1 LRAQGIEVEVA
12 VAHSQDPK
20 AEIIRLA
27 RSLKPDLLVMGAH
40 GHKGIQDI
48 VFGQTINAVRHS
60 LDVPLLIVRNEG
72 QPGQS

>member
-1 LRAQGIEVEVA
+1 LRSQGIEVDVS
-12 VAHSQDPK
+12 VAHSKDPK
-20 AEIIRLA
+20 QEIIRFA
-27 RSLKPDLLVMGAH
+27 RWLKPDLLIMGAH

-72 QPGQS
+72 AAK